1 MTEEVHICTAQDPWS
16 KDKGESANHPDAV
29 CTYDGGWEQEYERY
43 RCPHCGLSFK
53 VEIAG

>member
-1 MTEEVHICTAQDPWS
+1 VTEEVHICTAQDPWS